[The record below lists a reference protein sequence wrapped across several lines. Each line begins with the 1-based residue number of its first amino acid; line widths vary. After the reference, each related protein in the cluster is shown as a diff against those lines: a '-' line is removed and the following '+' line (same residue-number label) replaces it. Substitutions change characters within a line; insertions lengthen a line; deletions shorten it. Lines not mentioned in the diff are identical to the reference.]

1 MTEFESPYR
10 KALIEAI
17 NTLSEVDH
25 QLFGAAL
32 GVLMSDEWKEI
43 DQAFDVGE
51 VYEFHLSQLESSPDN
66 NVQILATLIKTIRTS
81 IQTLQNLNSISD
93 NEIDF

>member
-1 MTEFESPYR
+1 
-10 KALIEAI
+10 
-17 NTLSEVDH
+17 
-25 QLFGAAL
+25 
-32 GVLMSDEWKEI
+32 MSDEWKEI